1 MPNILVVDDSL
12 DNLSLMSE
20 FIHGL
25 GYRCRFATSGE
36 MAYEIISTETFDLI
50 ISDYHMANGDGLW
63 LLQKLKN
70 TLGAPKCIIV
80 SSDPE
85 LDSEFLI
92 GQGAA
97 TYLTKPIDWV
107 ELKNEI
113 DRLV

>member
-36 MAYEIISTETFDLI
+36 MAYEIIFTETFDLI

-70 TLGAPKCIIV
+70 THGAPKCIIV
-80 SSDPE
+80 TSDPG
-85 LDSEFLI
+85 LDSEFLVA
-92 GQGAA
+92 QGAA
-97 TYLTKPIDWV
+97 SHLTKPIDWA
-107 ELKNEI
+107 ELKKEI